1 MPPPANPKSTALRE
15 RVLVADDEDL
25 VRMVLKSLL
34 TMRGYQ
40 VVTAEDGAD
49 AVEKFR
55 TASPRPELVLL
66 DFHMPKLTGLQSLQ
80 AMREIDPRVP
90 AVILSGGL
98 HESVSEGMEGV
109 VFLHKPFEND
119 ELLRLI
125 RELLDARGA

>member
-1 MPPPANPKSTALRE
+1 MPLPAHAKTIAPRE

-25 VRMVLKSLL
+25 VRMVLKTLL

-40 VVTAEDGAD
+40 VLTAEDGAD

-66 DFHMPKLTGLQSLQ
+66 DFHMPKLTGLQALQ
-80 AMREIDPRVP
+80 AMRELDPRVP

-119 ELLRLI
+119 ELLRLV
-125 RELLDARGA
+125 RELIEARGA